1 MSDTPELPKPLP
13 RWFQRYMYVVGIGG
27 NLFFYIQAW
36 EIYTRRSA
44 NDVSLSAFIVAFWA
58 VASWFAYGVALRNWV
73 LISANIVAML
83 GSGLVVVG
91 KLLYGM

>member
-1 MSDTPELPKPLP
+1 MTTETARLPAKLP
-13 RWFQRYMYVVGIGG
+13 RWFQWYMYVVGIGG
-27 NLFFYIQAW
+27 NLFFYIQAY
-36 EIYTRRSA
+36 EIFTRRSA
-44 NDVSLSAFIVAFWA
+44 HDVSLPAFCVAFWA

-91 KLLYGM
+91 RLMYG